1 MSTKEKLLRRFQN
14 CPKDFTVEELDT
26 MMGYLGY
33 CREEKGKTSGSRIA
47 FVSDA
52 SPPILL
58 HRPHPGNTL
67 KQYQIRQVLE
77 LLEKEGLL

>member
-14 CPKDFTVEELDT
+14 CPKDFTVELDT

-33 CREEKGKTSGSRIA
+33 RREEKGKTSGSRIA